1 MSETTTEAPV
11 ENAAPAPEA
20 PEATS
25 TPEAPPRPEWLP
37 EKFASVEDAAKAY
50 LELERSMSSQDQ
62 EASTDQVEGAEA
74 APQEQQP
81 SSSKLDFAEFTQ
93 EYDATGTLSDDSL
106 ARLEEFGLPR
116 EFVQSYMEGHQA
128 LARQQVE
135 AIWGVVGGQK
145 NYEQM
150 VDWASKT
157 LDAES
162 IETFNSMLDQSP
174 QHAEMAVRG
183 MMERFR
189 SSGGYQ
195 PALIDGAPEPLKG
208 SYSSADEWH
217 QDMRSPRYKNDES
230 FRKQV
235 AQKLA
240 RSNIA

>member
-1 MSETTTEAPV
+1 MTETTSETPV
-11 ENAAPAPEA
+11 EASAAAVEPVAPEA
-20 PEATS
+20 PV
-25 TPEAPPRPEWLP
+25 RPEWLP
-37 EKFASVEDAAKAY
+37 EKFSSVEDAAKAY
-50 LELERSMSSQDQ
+50 LELERKMSAPEETDDAVPAP
-62 EASTDQVEGAEA
+62 EAPPVEA
-74 APQEQQP
+74 APE
-81 SSSKLDFAEFTQ
+81 STKIDFAEFTQ
-93 EYDATGTLSDDSL
+93 EFDATGTLSDESL
-106 ARLEEFGLPR
+106 SRLEEFGLPR

-128 LARQQVE
+128 LAKQQVE

-157 LDAES
+157 LDPQS

-195 PALIDGAPEPLKG
+195 PTLVDGAPEPLKG
-208 SYSSADEWH
+208 AYSSADEWH
-217 QDMRSPRYKNDES
+217 QDMRSPRYRNDEG

>member
-1 MSETTTEAPV
+1 MTETTSETPVEAPAA
-11 ENAAPAPEA
+11 EAQAPAAPAA
-20 PEATS
+20 PE
-25 TPEAPPRPEWLP
+25 RPEWLP

-50 LELERSMSSQDQ
+50 LDLERKMSSQ
-62 EASTDQVEGAEA
+62 EEPAAEEA
-74 APQEQQP
+74 APEEAPQEPAPEQ
-81 SSSKLDFAEFTQ
+81 KRMDFTEFTQ
-93 EYDATGTLSDDSL
+93 EYDATGTLSEESL

-128 LARQQVE
+128 LAKQQVE

-183 MMERFR
+183 MMARYR
-189 SSGGYQ
+189 SSGAFQ

-217 QDMRSPRYKNDES
+217 QDMRSPRYKNDEG